1 MKRYAINFLTM
12 ALTFS
17 IGWVVTAIK
26 PRDKQIS
33 AEDRKAEEYAV
44 YSALINEFCAN
55 NDRIVLIQARTSSCY
70 LYDGKTDEAEFIRD
84 NLPSAVSRDTLDD
97 YKAVDRQIEVLT
109 DNFVLNNRYL
119 LLSEEERKQW
129 FQSMERIRSFHEKY
143 PRSTS
148 ITLLSRVGFN
158 HKMDEALVYRWGYCG
173 GECGGGGYYLFK
185 KENGVWRLKQSK
197 TWIS

>member
-1 MKRYAINFLTM
+1 M

-17 IGWVVTAIK
+17 IGWVVTAVK

-70 LYDGKTDEAEFIRD
+70 LYDGKTDESEFIRD

-109 DNFVLNNRYL
+109 DNFVLTTGICFSAKRSENNG
-119 LLSEEERKQW
+119 
-129 FQSMERIRSFHEKY
+129 
-143 PRSTS
+143 
-148 ITLLSRVGFN
+148 SRAWKGFGAFMRN
-158 HKMDEALVYRWGYCG
+158 TQGQRVSLCSRG
-173 GECGGGGYYLFK
+173 
-185 KENGVWRLKQSK
+185 
-197 TWIS
+197 